1 MWPKLFKGRG
11 SPLALHR
18 PSGAWRWLPSQ
29 CAVCRSWQQAPVCDI
44 CIAQFAQPLARCAT
58 CALPLPASA
67 STRVQRCGACLRSPP
82 PLDACLSATAYAWPW
97 IDLIAQFKF
106 HHQPGWARPLA
117 TLMRSAPWVEDT
129 LAQADWVLP
138 MPLST
143 QRLAERGYNQSLL
156 LAQHL
161 CPAKTQAHWL
171 LRTRHTPAQ
180 RTLPR
185 SERLANLTGALAVD
199 PLQTHAIRGR
209 KVVLVDDVMTSGAS
223 LYTAAKA
230 LREAGAQHISAVVL
244 ARTEANSA

>member
-1 MWPKLFKGRG
+1 ML
-11 SPLALHR
+11 
-18 PSGAWRWLPSQ
+18 
-29 CAVCRSWQQAPVCDI
+29 
-44 CIAQFAQPLARCAT
+44 
-58 CALPLPASA
+58 
-67 STRVQRCGACLRSPP
+67 
-82 PLDACLSATAYAWPW
+82 
-97 IDLIAQFKF
+97 
-106 HHQPGWARPLA
+106 
-117 TLMRSAPWVEDT
+117 SAPWVEDT

-230 LREAGAQHISAVVL
+230 LQEAGAQHISAVVL